1 VDKQRQVNESLDADF
16 FGTHQRNERIQGF
29 KQEIAALEAE
39 FLQLRRKHGEVSK
52 LAEMMKVPEI
62 RKVLGEIGD
71 RKRKV
76 QKLEFAIRDALKEAE
91 QS

>member
-1 VDKQRQVNESLDADF
+1 MRS
-16 FGTHQRNERIQGF
+16 
-29 KQEIAALEAE
+29 
-39 FLQLRRKHGEVSK
+39 KHGGVSQ

-62 RKVLGEIGD
+62 KKVLAEIGD

-91 QS
+91 EN

>member
-1 VDKQRQVNESLDADF
+1 
-16 FGTHQRNERIQGF
+16 
-29 KQEIAALEAE
+29 
-39 FLQLRRKHGEVSK
+39 LQLRRKHGGVSQ
-52 LAEMMKVPEI
+52 LAEMTKVPDI
-62 RKVLGEIGD
+62 RKVLAEIGD